1 MKMNQQKNRPGSG
14 PEKFTK
20 LAGGVNRKK
29 PYLEPLQCGTEHTN
43 KYRDNVHVA
52 GFGLKNASG
61 TNQRTM
67 LLLWLQHVGS
77 SGINTLEGEACGYLR
92 IATRIQELKERG
104 WKISSQRENVIGA
117 DGLFHKRIA
126 RYILDGRTADFPPVQ
141 LDLDFSARSPSSSPL
156 INLAAATN
164 QTITCWATARVH
176 SEVV

>member
-1 MKMNQQKNRPGSG
+1 LKTDRHQKDPENGA
-14 PEKFTK
+14 EKFTK
-20 LAGGVNRKK
+20 LASRVNRKK
-29 PYLEPLQCGTEHTN
+29 PYLEPLHCGTEHTN

-67 LLLWLQHVGS
+67 LLLWLRHVGS

-126 RYILDGRTADFPPVQ
+126 RYILDGRTADFLPVQ

-164 QTITCWATARVH
+164 QTITCWATTRVH
-176 SEVV
+176 SEFV